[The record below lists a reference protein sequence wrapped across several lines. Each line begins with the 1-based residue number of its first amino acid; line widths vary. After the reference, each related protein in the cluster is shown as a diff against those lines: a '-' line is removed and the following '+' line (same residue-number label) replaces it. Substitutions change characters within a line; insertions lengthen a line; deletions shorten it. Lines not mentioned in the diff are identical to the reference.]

1 MRTRDP
7 RSGDLTSHACDPA
20 RRRFLRSAGTLAG
33 LSALGGW
40 PLRAAALYDPQ
51 RVGTPFGVQ
60 TGDVLANRAVIW
72 SAADRAAQM
81 WVELADN
88 PDFQGAVRLRGP
100 AALPETGL
108 TAKLDVSG
116 LRANSRIHYRVIFED
131 LRETAFASE
140 PLVGSLLTP
149 LDVSIPGVGAPGRGR
164 MRDIRFVWSGD
175 VAGQGWGINP
185 DLGGYRIF
193 ETMRRLRPDFFIHS
207 GDSIYAD
214 GPIQESV
221 TLADGSIWRN
231 LVTPAKAKV
240 AETLDD
246 FRGNYQYNLLDEN
259 LRRFNAEV
267 PVYAQWDDHEVVNNW
282 YPGETLVDSRY
293 TETDVDMLAA
303 RAQRAFVEYMPVRF
317 GERGRLF
324 RQFSRGPLLDVFR
337 IDLRSFRGPNTRNA
351 QASAGPETAFMGTE
365 QIAWLKRALLDSRS
379 TWKVI
384 ASDMPLGLV
393 VRDGADFENGANAD
407 NGPPLGRELE
417 IAELLRFIKENRI
430 HNVVWMTADVHYT
443 AAHRYEPSRA
453 AFQDFLPFWEF
464 VSGPLNAGTFG
475 PSEFD
480 NTFGPQVVFAKAPP
494 PGQANLPPSAGLQ
507 FFGQVDIDAHSAHMT
522 VTLKD
527 LDGTALFTQVL
538 EPETG
543 PGFVASRWR

>member
-1 MRTRDP
+1 MRVRDRYSRNP
-7 RSGDLTSHACDPA
+7 LSSSCDPG
-20 RRRFLRSAGTLAG
+20 RRRFLRSAGALAG
-33 LSALGGW
+33 LSAVGGW

-60 TGDVLANRAVIW
+60 AGDVLADRAVIW

-88 PDFQGAVRLRGP
+88 PEFQGAVRLRGP

-116 LRANSRIHYRVIFED
+116 LRPNSRIHYRVIFED
-131 LRETAFASE
+131 LRETAYASE

-149 LDVSIPGVGAPGRGR
+149 DEVSMPGTGVLGRGR

-185 DLGGYRIF
+185 DFGGYRIF

-221 TLADGSIWRN
+221 TLADGSTWRN

-240 AETLDD
+240 AEALDD
-246 FRGNYQYNLLDEN
+246 FRGNYQYNLLDDN

-267 PVYAQWDDHEVVNNW
+267 PIYAQWDDHEVLNNW
-282 YPGETLVDSRY
+282 YPGENLVDARY
-293 TETDVDMLAA
+293 TETDVDVLAA

-317 GERGRLF
+317 GERDRLF
-324 RQFSRGPLLDVFR
+324 RHFSRGPLLDVFR
-337 IDLRSFRGPNTRNA
+337 IDLRSFRGPNTRNL
-351 QASAGPETAFMGTE
+351 QATAGPETAYLGSE
-365 QIAWLKRALLDSRS
+365 QLAWLKCALLDSRG

-417 IAELLRFIKENRI
+417 TAELLRFIKENRI
-430 HNVVWMTADVHYT
+430 HNVVWLTADVHYT
-443 AAHRYEPSRA
+443 AAHRYDPGRA
-453 AFQDFLPFWEF
+453 TFRDFLPFWEF

-475 PSEFD
+475 PSELD
-480 NTFGPQVVFAKAPP
+480 GTFGPQVVFAKAPP

-507 FFGQVDIDAHSAHMT
+507 FFGQVDIDAQSARMT
-522 VTLKD
+522 VTLKN

-538 EPETG
+538 EPEAG
-543 PGFVASRWR
+543 PGSAAGRWR